1 LEDKQVPAIKFYNRP
16 AVPMEMHKVK
26 IVQKLNLLPARQR
39 LGKIYEAGFNTF
51 LLHNGDIF
59 MDMLTDSGV
68 NAMSDEMQAA
78 MLRADDAYAGSET
91 FYRMNAKLTEI
102 FGIRHLLP
110 AHQGR
115 AAEHI
120 INLHFIK
127 PGNCV
132 IMNYHFTTSKAH
144 VTRLGGRV
152 EELVCDE
159 GLATKSDLPF
169 KGNIDINKVK
179 ACIEREGAANIP
191 YIRMEAGTNLIGGQP
206 VSYANMKAV
215 TDLAKEHGIPT
226 VLDASLLQD
235 NLYFIKL
242 REKAMKDKSLREIT
256 RMIAD
261 LFDIIYFSGRKFGFG
276 RGGGILV
283 RDEELFHAM
292 EDYVTMFEGFL
303 TYGGMS
309 VKEMEAMI
317 VGFEETMDFDIIS
330 QGPQFIDHCVRQL
343 DELGVPM
350 VTPGGG
356 LGAHINARYFVD
368 HIPSEQYP
376 AGSLVAAL
384 YLCGGIRGM
393 ERGTLSEERNP
404 DGSERIASVE
414 MVRLAFP
421 RRVFTF
427 SQTEYVIDRVKW
439 LYDHRHLVGGLRFVH
454 EPKTLRFFTGR
465 LEPIGNWPEKLIEAY
480 IADFG
485 EDQ

>member
-1 LEDKQVPAIKFYNRP
+1 MSEIKFYSRP
-16 AVPMEMHKVK
+16 AVPVEMHKVK
-26 IVQKLNLLPARQR
+26 IVQKLSLLPAEER
-39 LGKIYEAGFNTF
+39 LNKMKEAGFNTF

-68 NAMSDEMQAA
+68 NAMSDNMQSA

-91 FYRMNAKLTEI
+91 FYRMRDKLEEI
-102 FGIRHLLP
+102 FGIKYLLP
-110 AHQGR
+110 THQGR
-115 AAEHI
+115 ACEHI
-120 INLHFIK
+120 LSQHFIK

-144 VTRLGGRV
+144 ITRLGGHV
-152 EELVCDE
+152 EELVKDE
-159 GLATKSDLPF
+159 GLVPKSTLPF
-169 KGNIDINKVK
+169 KGNIDLDKVRE
-179 ACIEREGAANIP
+179 CIKREGANNIP
-191 YIRMEAGTNLIGGQP
+191 YIRLEAGTNLIGGQP
-206 VSYANMKAV
+206 ISYANMKEACE
-215 TDLAKEHGIPT
+215 LAHENGIKT

-235 NLYFIKL
+235 NLYFIKT
-242 REKAMKDKSLREIT
+242 REEGMKDKSLREIT

-261 LFDIIYFSGRKFGFG
+261 LFDIIYFSARKFGFG

-283 RDEELFHAM
+283 RDESLFHEL
-292 EDYVTMFEGFL
+292 EDYITLFEGFL

-317 VGFEETMDFDIIS
+317 VGFDETMDMDIIS
-330 QGPQFIDHCVRQL
+330 QGPQFINHCVKAL
-343 DELGVPM
+343 DSLGVPM
-350 VTPGGG
+350 ITPGGG
-356 LGAHINARYFVD
+356 LGAHIDAREVVS
-368 HIPSEQYP
+368 HIPAEEYP

-404 DGSERIASVE
+404 DGTEHIASVE

-421 RRVFTF
+421 RRVFTL

-439 LYDHRHLVGGLRFVH
+439 LYDHRHMIGGLRFVH

-465 LEPIGNWPEKLIEAY
+465 LEPVSDWPEKLIAEY
-480 IADFG
+480 IKDFG
-485 EDQ
+485 NDQ